1 MPSGVS
7 HGRCGGRFR
16 QCCLRAAGKGDRR
29 RRYPTLWQGEQGGHA
44 RLLAGTSG
52 PDMVEL
58 WQWSLY
64 PGEIFTSPGHGE
76 GTTELLFVT
85 EGALTLT
92 VNDSLYLIPAGDSA
106 VARTDAPHSYAN
118 AGETVT
124 RFTMT
129 VSEKAR

>member
-1 MPSGVS
+1 MIAEGEI
-7 HGRCGGRFR
+7 
-16 QCCLRAAGKGDRR
+16 
-29 RRYPTLWQGEQGGHA
+29 PTLWQGEQGGKA

-58 WQWSLY
+58 WQWSLN
-64 PGEIFTSPGHGE
+64 PGEMFTSPGHGE

-92 VNDSLYLIPAGDSA
+92 VNDGVYLIREGDSA

-118 AGETVT
+118 AGDKIA

>member
-1 MPSGVS
+1 M
-7 HGRCGGRFR
+7 
-16 QCCLRAAGKGDRR
+16 AASDIS
-29 RRYPTLWQGEQGGHA
+29 TLWQGERGGHA

-64 PGEIFTSPGHGE
+64 PGEIFTSPGHGD

-92 VNDSLYLIPAGDSA
+92 VNDGVYLIREGDSA

-118 AGETVT
+118 AGDKIA

>member
-1 MPSGVS
+1 
-7 HGRCGGRFR
+7 
-16 QCCLRAAGKGDRR
+16 
-29 RRYPTLWQGEQGGHA
+29 
-44 RLLAGTSG
+44 
-52 PDMVEL
+52 MVEL
-58 WQWSLY
+58 WQWSLN
-64 PGEIFTSPGHGE
+64 PGERFTSPGHGE

-92 VNDSLYLIPAGDSA
+92 VNDGVYLIREGDSA

-118 AGETVT
+118 AGDKIA